1 MTFVFKRLI
10 WWASGAVMGAGG
22 SLWAQRKV
30 KKVVKAQ
37 VERVQ
42 ETLNPANIAAATKG
56 RVVHAI
62 DEGRG
67 AALRRERELQGRIAD
82 ARTARSERR
91 GAARAGAERGR

>member
-22 SLWAQRKV
+22 SIWAQRKV
-30 KKVVKAQ
+30 KKVVRAQ

-42 ETLNPANIAAATKG
+42 ETLHPAHIAAAAKG

-67 AALRRERELQGRIAD
+67 AAMRRERELHGRLAD
-82 ARTARSERR
+82 ARSARSERR
-91 GAARAGAERGR
+91 GTVRAGAERGR